1 MRALYRHE
9 YLPVPAA
16 DLLEEEELSS
26 DEADMT
32 VALLTGVLSHR
43 DELDNI
49 INRRAVGW
57 GTDRL
62 SIVDLNLLRLALYE
76 LLHTDTPA
84 EVVIDEAVEL
94 AKSYGTDNAPSFIN
108 GILDRTWKDGLNQN
122 AK

>member
-1 MRALYRHE
+1 LRALYRHE